1 MARKTNKTSHVLN
14 LITNGNPS
22 ASDSPASEGASPD
35 AGLPQE
41 AALEPAVSG
50 ISREAAMALGAASEE
65 HAAALRENAAA
76 LRENAAAL
84 HEVSVGNETDEI
96 LPAESKEVQPEE
108 AQPEHEPEENERESA
123 LQQNEDPSVPL
134 ESAGPALQEEGRRQ
148 EQEAIPVPTFTGEK
162 KVIVVDASESDKLSD
177 EIRELLEEH
186 VEREEAERAAG
197 ADKAEPEGPEAEPE
211 TVLTEEPEPEPSP
224 EPEEAAEPSIQEQ
237 ESGISPEGE
246 TISETVPEEEPE
258 PESSPEPEKVPN
270 PESFREPEKAPESE
284 KAQEPEAAGIPSGPE
299 AEGDEEAEP
308 EPEPKKNYRI
318 VNVMER
324 IMERKNLKAD
334 MEKYGVCT
342 CSRCCADVLAF
353 SLTNL
358 PAKYVVVDENPEAPI
373 IGFYENKLKVAI
385 LTEFMK
391 ACILVK
397 EHPRH

>member
-108 AQPEHEPEENERESA
+108 AQPEQEPEENERESA
-123 LQQNEDPSVPL
+123 LQQKEDPAVPL

>member
-14 LITNGNPS
+14 LITNGNTS
-22 ASDSPASEGASPD
+22 AADSPASESASPD

-41 AALEPAVSG
+41 ASSEPAASAL
-50 ISREAAMALGAASEE
+50 SREAAMALGAASEE

-84 HEVSVGNETDEI
+84 HEVSISVGNEADGI
-96 LPAESKEVQPEE
+96 LPAESGDVQPEE
-108 AQPEHEPEENERESA
+108 ALPEQEPEEGEKAPVFQQKAASA
-123 LQQNEDPSVPL
+123 DSP
-134 ESAGPALQEEGRRQ
+134 ESAGAVIQEEGRRQ
-148 EQEAIPVPTFTGEK
+148 EQEPIPVPAFTGEK

-186 VEREEAERAAG
+186 VEREEAERTAG
-197 ADKAEPEGPEAEPE
+197 ADTMETEKAEHTAEADAIE
-211 TVLTEEPEPEPSP
+211 TEEPETEIFLS
-224 EPEEAAEPSIQEQ
+224 AS
-237 ESGISPEGE
+237 
-246 TISETVPEEEPE
+246 
-258 PESSPEPEKVPN
+258 
-270 PESFREPEKAPESE
+270 EPEKAPEPE
-284 KAQEPEAAGIPSGPE
+284 IAPEPETADIPSGA
-299 AEGDEEAEP
+299 AEVNKEAEP
-308 EPEPKKNYRI
+308 EPEKSYRI
-318 VNVMER
+318 VNVMEG
-324 IMERKNLKAD
+324 IMKRKNLKAD
-334 MEKYGVCT
+334 MKKYGVCT

-373 IGFYENKLKVAI
+373 IGYYENKLKVAI

>member
-14 LITNGNPS
+14 LITNGNTS
-22 ASDSPASEGASPD
+22 AADSPASESASPD

-41 AALEPAVSG
+41 AALEPAASA

-84 HEVSVGNETDEI
+84 HEVSVSVGNEAHGI
-96 LPAESKEVQPEE
+96 LPVESRDVQPEE
-108 AQPEHEPEENERESA
+108 TLPEQEPEEREKA
-123 LQQNEDPSVPL
+123 PVLQQKAASADFL
-134 ESAGPALQEEGRRQ
+134 ESAGTVIQEEGRRQ
-148 EQEAIPVPTFTGEK
+148 EQEPIPVPAFTGEK

-186 VEREEAERAAG
+186 VEREEAERTAE
-197 ADKAEPEGPEAEPE
+197 ADIVETEEQEPEPVLSEKTEAEPSTE
-211 TVLTEEPEPEPSP
+211 PEKAAELSVREEESGILPESEENSGDVHAEEPEPEILPS
-224 EPEEAAEPSIQEQ
+224 AS
-237 ESGISPEGE
+237 
-246 TISETVPEEEPE
+246 
-258 PESSPEPEKVPN
+258 
-270 PESFREPEKAPESE
+270 EPEKAPE
-284 KAQEPEAAGIPSGPE
+284 PEIA
-299 AEGDEEAEP
+299 P
-308 EPEPKKNYRI
+308 EPEKSYRI
-318 VNVMER
+318 VNVMEG
-324 IMERKNLKAD
+324 IMKRKNLKAD
-334 MEKYGVCT
+334 MKKYGVCT

-397 EHPRH
+397 ENPRH

>member
-108 AQPEHEPEENERESA
+108 AQPEQEPEENERESA
-123 LQQNEDPSVPL
+123 LQQKEDPAVPL

-397 EHPRH
+397 EHTRH

>member
-108 AQPEHEPEENERESA
+108 AQPEQEPEENERESA
-123 LQQNEDPSVPL
+123 LQQKEDPAVPL

-358 PAKYVVVDENPEAPI
+358 PEKYVVVDENPEAPI

>member
-108 AQPEHEPEENERESA
+108 AQPEQEPEENERESA
-123 LQQNEDPSVPL
+123 LQQKEDPAVPL

-224 EPEEAAEPSIQEQ
+224 EPEEAAETSIQEQ

>member
-1 MARKTNKTSHVLN
+1 MARKTNKASHVLN

-108 AQPEHEPEENERESA
+108 AQPEQEPEENERESA
-123 LQQNEDPSVPL
+123 LQQKEDPAVPL

>member
-108 AQPEHEPEENERESA
+108 AQPEQEPEENERESA
-123 LQQNEDPSVPL
+123 LQQKEDPAVPL

-308 EPEPKKNYRI
+308 EPEPKNYRI

>member
-84 HEVSVGNETDEI
+84 HEVSVSVGNETDGI

-108 AQPEHEPEENERESA
+108 AQPEQEPEENEKESA
-123 LQQNEDPSVPL
+123 LQQKENPAVPL

-211 TVLTEEPEPEPSP
+211 PEPSP

-258 PESSPEPEKVPN
+258 PES
-270 PESFREPEKAPESE
+270 FREPEKAPESETSPPEPEKVPESE

-342 CSRCCADVLAF
+342 CSRCRADVLAF

>member
-1 MARKTNKTSHVLN
+1 M
-14 LITNGNPS
+14 
-22 ASDSPASEGASPD
+22 
-35 AGLPQE
+35 
-41 AALEPAVSG
+41 
-50 ISREAAMALGAASEE
+50 
-65 HAAALRENAAA
+65 
-76 LRENAAAL
+76 
-84 HEVSVGNETDEI
+84 
-96 LPAESKEVQPEE
+96 
-108 AQPEHEPEENERESA
+108 
-123 LQQNEDPSVPL
+123 
-134 ESAGPALQEEGRRQ
+134 
-148 EQEAIPVPTFTGEK
+148 
-162 KVIVVDASESDKLSD
+162 IVVDASESDKLSD

>member
-84 HEVSVGNETDEI
+84 HEVSVSVGNETDGI

-108 AQPEHEPEENERESA
+108 AQPEQEPEENERESA
-123 LQQNEDPSVPL
+123 LQQKEDPAVPL

-211 TVLTEEPEPEPSP
+211 
-224 EPEEAAEPSIQEQ
+224 
-237 ESGISPEGE
+237 
-246 TISETVPEEEPE
+246 
-258 PESSPEPEKVPN
+258 
-270 PESFREPEKAPESE
+270 
-284 KAQEPEAAGIPSGPE
+284 
-299 AEGDEEAEP
+299 
-308 EPEPKKNYRI
+308 PEPKKNYRI

-342 CSRCCADVLAF
+342 CSRCRADVLAF

-358 PAKYVVVDENPEAPI
+358 PAKSVVVDENPEAPI

>member
-65 HAAALRENAAA
+65 HAAAL
-76 LRENAAAL
+76 

-108 AQPEHEPEENERESA
+108 AQPEQEPEENERESA
-123 LQQNEDPSVPL
+123 LQQKEDPAVPL